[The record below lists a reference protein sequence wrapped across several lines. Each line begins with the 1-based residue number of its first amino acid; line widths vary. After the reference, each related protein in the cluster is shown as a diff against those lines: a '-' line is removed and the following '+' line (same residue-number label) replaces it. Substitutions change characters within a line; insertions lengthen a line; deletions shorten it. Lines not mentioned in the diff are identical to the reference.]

1 MASRKLVSIQ
11 DKLQAPQ
18 IRPAHLLD
26 EESDSSTTEL
36 GEERRRRTRWILA
49 LIISFLIGFSLG
61 VILHDH
67 IVKLNPSGP
76 VWKSFPLD

>member
-1 MASRKLVSIQ
+1 MVSRKLVSIQ
-11 DKLQAPQ
+11 NESQALQ
-18 IRPAHLLD
+18 IRPVHLLD

-61 VILHDH
+61 VILHDQ
-67 IVKLNPSGP
+67 IVKLNPREP